1 MTRKLLPVDDDRLIL
16 ATTSSGLRSAGYEVV
31 EAASVETALRTL
43 EHFVPDLALLDI
55 RMGPIGGFELARQL
69 QAQARVPFMFL
80 SAYGDSATVD
90 EATELGAVGFA
101 VKPIDI
107 AQLVPTV
114 EAAIARAADL
124 SRLRSTGRQL
134 EQALDQQ
141 RVVSIAIGVLMERH
155 RLTRYQAQD
164 LLRDSA
170 RAARRKMSDLAEQI
184 ASAADTLSLSQLRET
199 DQ

>member
-1 MTRKLLPVDDDRLIL
+1 MARKLLLVDDDRLIL
-16 ATTSSGLRSAGYEVV
+16 ATTSAGLRSVGYDVV
-31 EAASVETALRTL
+31 EASTVESALRSL
-43 EHFVPDLALLDI
+43 EHFSPDLALLDI

-69 QAQARVPFMFL
+69 KAQGNVPFMFL

-90 EATELGAVGFA
+90 EATALGAVGFA

-107 AQLVPTV
+107 AQLVPAV
-114 EAAIARAADL
+114 EAAIARAAEL
-124 SRLRSTGRQL
+124 SKLRSTGRQL

-155 RLTRYQAQD
+155 RLTRYEAQD

-170 RAARRKMSDLAEQI
+170 RSARRKMTELAEQVV
-184 ASAADTLSLSQLRET
+184 AATETLSSSQLRGG

>member
-1 MTRKLLPVDDDRLIL
+1 MGRKLLLVDDDRLIL
-16 ATTSSGLRSAGYEVV
+16 ATTSAGLRSAGYEVI
-31 EAASVETALRTL
+31 EAGSVETALKAL
-43 EHFVPDLALLDI
+43 ERFVPDLALLDI
-55 RMGPIGGFELARQL
+55 RMGPTGGFDLARQL
-69 QAQARVPFMFL
+69 QQQGSVPFMFL

-107 AQLVPTV
+107 AQLVPAV
-114 EAAIARAADL
+114 ESAIARATDL

-155 RLTRYQAQD
+155 RMTRHEAQD
-164 LLRDSA
+164 LLRCSA
-170 RAARRKMSDLAEQI
+170 RTARRKMSELAEQI
-184 ASAADTLSLSQLRET
+184 VAAADTLALSQLREP

>member
-1 MTRKLLPVDDDRLIL
+1 MSRKVLLVDDDRLIL
-16 ATTSSGLRSAGYEVV
+16 ATTAAGLRSAGYEVA
-31 EAASVETALRTL
+31 EAASVEAALALLDR
-43 EHFVPDLALLDI
+43 FAPDLALLDI
-55 RMGPIGGFELARQL
+55 RMGPTGGFDLARQL
-69 QAQARVPFMFL
+69 QEHGKIPFMFL

-107 AQLVPTV
+107 LQLVPAV
-114 EAAIARAADL
+114 EAAIARAGDL

-141 RVVSIAIGVLMERH
+141 RVVSIAMGVLMERH

-164 LLRDSA
+164 LLRDHA
-170 RAARRKMSDLAEQI
+170 RAARRKMSDVAEQI
-184 ASAADTLSLSQLRET
+184 VTAAETLALSHLREPT
-199 DQ
+199 